1 MEIIKIIGIGLI
13 SVIIIVI
20 LKQYKPEF
28 AMYASIIAGVL
39 ILTMLTD
46 TFKGIINLLQD
57 ISNKANV
64 NTQFIRILIKITGIA
79 ILTEFAVS
87 ICKDTGEN
95 AIASKVDIGGKVII
109 ISMSIPII
117 SALLETVLKILPWKR
132 SKKIG
137 KKDNNYINHNNV
149 VFHAKQ
155 STCYAKWYRWKRW
168 DNK

>member
-20 LKQYKPEF
+20 LKQYKP
-28 AMYASIIAGVL
+28 
-39 ILTMLTD
+39 
-46 TFKGIINLLQD
+46 
-57 ISNKANV
+57 
-64 NTQFIRILIKITGIA
+64 
-79 ILTEFAVS
+79 EFAVS

-155 STCYAKWYRWKRW
+155 STCYAK
-168 DNK
+168 